1 MAPETI
7 MYNQYSEKSDVW
19 ALGIVYYEMIHG
31 KFKYIYII
39 IFNLKNIGFPPFK
52 APSDSSILNLYL
64 TSPI

>member
-31 KFKYIYII
+31 KIQIYI
-39 IFNLKNIGFPPFK
+39 
-52 APSDSSILNLYL
+52 
-64 TSPI
+64 